1 MSARWT
7 PVEGDVFDEG
17 AGDASAAM
25 LKMAHP
31 FQLRLGR
38 IDAIDRAKREITLAE
53 VLDEEGRKTIP
64 ARRLDYDTLI
74 LESSQNLYEVV
85 R

>member
-1 MSARWT
+1 M
-7 PVEGDVFDEG
+7 P
-17 AGDASAAM
+17 
-25 LKMAHP
+25 KMVHP
-31 FQLRLGR
+31 FQLRLGS
-38 IDAIDRAKREITLAE
+38 IVAIDRAKKEITLAE
-53 VLDEEGRKTIP
+53 VLDEEGRETIP

>member
-1 MSARWT
+1 
-7 PVEGDVFDEG
+7 V
-17 AGDASAAM
+17 
-25 LKMAHP
+25 HP

-38 IDAIDRAKREITLAE
+38 IGAIDRVKKEVTLAE
-53 VLDEEGRKTIP
+53 VTDDRGRELIP
-64 ARRLDYDTLI
+64 PRRLDYDTLI